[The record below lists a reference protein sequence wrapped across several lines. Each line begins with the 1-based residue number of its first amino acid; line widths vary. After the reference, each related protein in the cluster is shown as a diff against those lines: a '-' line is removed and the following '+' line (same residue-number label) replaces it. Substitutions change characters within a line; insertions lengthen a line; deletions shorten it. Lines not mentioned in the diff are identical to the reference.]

1 MVPNFTSMAVSMSNS
16 ALRPETIAA
25 HALRAVDEATGA
37 VVPPIYT
44 STTYARDE
52 NYAPRLKE
60 NYVRNGNPTLWQTE
74 EAIAALERGAAA
86 LLFASG
92 MAAITTLTET
102 IPQGAHVVAP
112 DVMYYGTRDWLKRLE
127 SLGRIQLTLF
137 DVSKPHALE
146 TALQK
151 GKTDFVWIETPLNP
165 TWDVIDIEA
174 AAEAAHASGAILAV
188 DATATAAVTTQPLK
202 LGADIVFHSATKYLN
217 GHSDVLA
224 GVLVTRVVNQRWKDV
239 ATLRTKMGSPL
250 PPLECWLLMRG
261 LRTLFVRY
269 RQCSHNA
276 LAIAR
281 HLEKHPKIERVL
293 YPGLASHPAHD
304 VAVRQMSDGFG
315 GMMSILVKGGFDDAK
330 RLCTRLKV
338 IVPATSL
345 GGVESLAEHRKS
357 VEGPTSPV
365 PDNLVR
371 LSIGIE
377 HVDDLIAD
385 LDQALAGL

>member
-1 MVPNFTSMAVSMSNS
+1 MSNS
-16 ALRPETIAA
+16 GLRPETIAA
-25 HALRAVDEATGA
+25 HALRAVDSATGA
-37 VVPPIYT
+37 VVPPIHT

-52 NYAPRLKE
+52 NYQPKLKE
-60 NYVRNGNPTLWQTE
+60 NYIRNGNPTLWQAE
-74 EAIAALERGAAA
+74 ETIAALEQGAGA

-127 SLGRIQLTLF
+127 SLGRITLSLF
-137 DVSKPHALE
+137 DPRDPSAL
-146 TALQK
+146 AASLRK
-151 GKTDFVWIETPLNP
+151 GRTDLVWIESPLNP
-165 TWDVIDIEA
+165 TWDVIDIA
-174 AAEAAHASGAILAV
+174 AAADAAHAAGAILAV
-188 DATATAAVTTQPLK
+188 DATATAAVTTRPLK

-224 GVLVTRVVNQRWKDV
+224 GVLVAREVNARWKDV
-239 ATLRTKMGSPL
+239 AMLRTKMGSPL
-250 PPLECWLLMRG
+250 APFECWLLTRGMR
-261 LRTLFVRY
+261 TVFVRY
-269 RQCSHNA
+269 RQASANA
-276 LAIAR
+276 MAIAR
-281 HLEKHPKIERVL
+281 HFEKHPKVERVL

-304 VAVRQMSDGFG
+304 VAARQMTDGFG
-315 GMMSILVKGGFDDAK
+315 GMMSILVRGGFEEAK
-330 RLCTRLKV
+330 RLCTRLRV

-345 GGVESLAEHRKS
+345 GGVESLAEHRKT
-357 VEGPTSPV
+357 VEGPMSPV

-385 LDQALAGL
+385 LEQALAGL

>member
-1 MVPNFTSMAVSMSNS
+1 MSNDR
-16 ALRPETIAA
+16 LRPETIAA
-25 HALRAVDEATGA
+25 HALRAVDPATGA

-44 STTYARDE
+44 SSTYARDE
-52 NYAPRLKE
+52 NYVPKLKE
-60 NYVRNGNPTLWQTE
+60 NYVRSGNPTLWQTE
-74 EAIAALERGAAA
+74 EAIAALEQGEAA

-127 SLGRIQLTLF
+127 SLGRISLTLF
-137 DVSKPHALE
+137 DPRDDGAL
-146 TALQK
+146 ARSLIK

-165 TWDVIDIEA
+165 TWDVIDIAA
-174 AAEAAHASGAILAV
+174 AAEAAHAAGAILAV
-188 DATATAAVTTQPLK
+188 DATATGAVTTRPLT

-224 GVLVTRVVNQRWKDV
+224 GVLICREANQRWKDV
-239 ATLRTKMGSPL
+239 ASLRTKMGSPL
-250 PPLECWLLMRG
+250 PPLECFMLMRG

-269 RQCSHNA
+269 RQASSNA
-276 LAIAR
+276 MAIA
-281 HLEKHPKIERVL
+281 KHFEHHPNVERIL
-293 YPGLASHPAHD
+293 YPGLSAHPGHAI
-304 VAVRQMSDGFG
+304 AKKQMTDGFG
-315 GMMSILVKGGFDDAK
+315 GMMSILLKGGFEDAK

-371 LSIGIE
+371 ISVGIE
-377 HVDDLIAD
+377 HPDDLIAD
-385 LDQALAGL
+385 LEQALAGL